1 MSARLAQA
9 LPVGS
14 GARSEA
20 SRGFARTLAFGALA
34 AATLPLSVLALGPWL
49 GAAGA
54 RTAHVVLATAG
65 YLAVLAPPGARRRL
79 AVALA
84 AAAAGVFWWGLA
96 GSLASL
102 FAGLSGIVAVFRSG
116 WLFRRGTARAM
127 VVEGG
132 VLLLALA
139 TWHGLAGPGL
149 PGQALALWGWF
160 VAQSFYFLPGGLARR
175 RRRPD
180 GDAFE
185 RARQRLEE
193 LLAS

>member
-1 MSARLAQA
+1 MSTRFAQA
-9 LPVGS
+9 VPAGS
-14 GARSEA
+14 GVCSEA
-20 SRGFARTLAFGALA
+20 ARGFARTLAFGALA

-49 GAAGA
+49 GGAGA
-54 RTAHVVLATAG
+54 RAAHGVLATAA

-84 AAAAGVFWWGLA
+84 AAAAGVLWWGLA
-96 GSLASL
+96 GSFAGFL
-102 FAGLSGIVAVFRSG
+102 AGLSAIVAVFRSG
-116 WLFRRGTARAM
+116 WLFRRGVARAM
-127 VVEGG
+127 VVEGS

-139 TWHGLAGPGL
+139 TWYGLAGPGL